1 MPNYSL
7 SFKSSAAK
15 ELKKLPWELQHRI
28 ANVIEKL
35 VENPRFS
42 GVIKLK
48 GNDNLYRCRV
58 GEYRI
63 IYDVRDSEQKIV
75 ITRISHIRDVYR

>member
-1 MPNYSL
+1 MPKYSIK
-7 SFKSSAAK
+7 FKSSAAK
-15 ELKKLPWELQHRI
+15 ELKKLPLELQHRI
-28 ANVIEKL
+28 ANKIEKL
-35 VENPRFS
+35 VEDPRPS

-63 IYDVRDSEQKIV
+63 VYDINDSMQKIV
-75 ITRISHIRDVYR
+75 VTRVRHRKDVYS